1 MVTATPDEA
10 AAQAEALRAE
20 LADAEDEIHA
30 LRRRLQES
38 PGRVQALEERLLE
51 SKGQLAQATSQN
63 EKLTFTLQQAKEQL
77 AALREE
83 VEKLTQ
89 PPAAYGTF
97 LGINEDGT
105 VVVARGGASGAFT
118 SIESSGTSCV
128 ALVPA
133 DASPRL
139 RVSSTNPCTRPARS
153 SPPGVSFSCPAV
165 GDETPSRK
173 YDRICL
179 LRSDSAVKFGTSM
192 RTYLPSLMAVL
203 ARLPGRPRPRRPPAV
218 LAEEVA
224 EVEGKVSGARLI
236 RGPLGSPRARPRGG
250 HSLEGSFAKRS

>member
-1 MVTATPDEA
+1 MTATPDEA
-10 AAQAEALRAE
+10 AAQLEALRAE

-97 LGINEDGT
+97 LGVNDDGT
-105 VVVARGGASGAFT
+105 VDVF
-118 SIESSGTSCV
+118 SSGRKISRRSPACGDIALPERV
-128 ALVPA
+128 ATA
-133 DASPRL
+133 QI
-139 RVSSTNPCTRPARS
+139 PC
-153 SPPGVSFSCPAV
+153 
-165 GDETPSRK
+165 
-173 YDRICL
+173 
-179 LRSDSAVKFGTSM
+179 
-192 RTYLPSLMAVL
+192 
-203 ARLPGRPRPRRPPAV
+203 
-218 LAEEVA
+218 
-224 EVEGKVSGARLI
+224 
-236 RGPLGSPRARPRGG
+236 
-250 HSLEGSFAKRS
+250 